1 MREDHVN
8 RFLEGGRKSRFSR
21 RTCCVGGFELI
32 GTTQTPPRGRL
43 SSGDPFQSLWKFIYL
58 LPRHSLSDSSPSFL
72 PPSNDTTHALILGL
86 RDRSCA
92 TRLIPIFISKKLLD
106 TFFLVISGLGIYTT
120 TQITWP
126 FCSPWLKQT
135 RGRIIMRTWV
145 LRPTRNRRTL
155 RSSSGS

>member
-1 MREDHVN
+1 MLIVSWRAEESLV
-8 RFLEGGRKSRFSR
+8 FLAAPAASEGLNWSEQRKPPQ
-21 RTCCVGGFELI
+21 RTVCCGA
-32 GTTQTPPRGRL
+32 
-43 SSGDPFQSLWKFIYL
+43 SGDPFQSLWKFIYL
-58 LPRHSLSDSSPSFL
+58 LPRHSLSDSSPSFP
-72 PPSNDTTHALILGL
+72 PPSNDTTHAVILGL

-155 RSSSGS
+155 RSNSGS